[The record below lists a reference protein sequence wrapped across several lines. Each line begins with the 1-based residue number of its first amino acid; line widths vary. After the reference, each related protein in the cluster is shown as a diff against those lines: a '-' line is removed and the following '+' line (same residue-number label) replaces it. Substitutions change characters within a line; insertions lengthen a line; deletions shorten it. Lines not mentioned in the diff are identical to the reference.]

1 MTKYIFVTG
10 GVVSSIGKGITTA
23 SLGRLLRNRGFSI
36 TMMKLDP
43 YINVD
48 AGTMNPY
55 QHGEVFVTADGAE
68 TDLDL
73 GHYERFVDIALTRR
87 ASVTTGSIYRSVIE
101 KERRGDYL
109 GGTVQM
115 IPHITN
121 EIKDRVKAAAKGVD
135 GAPDVDVVIAEVG
148 GTVGDIEGLPFLEA
162 IRQFKKDVGHDNV
175 MYIHVTL
182 IPSVG
187 PWAEVKTKPT
197 QHSVIK
203 LREIGIQP
211 DVLICRTSIK
221 PLSEEMKNKISL
233 FCDVEPEGVIPAYD
247 AETIYEVP
255 LMFEEAGLA
264 DLVVNRL
271 KLPQTPPDLAQWRE
285 IVETIKHPK
294 YEVNIAVVGKYNDNG
309 DAYISIAESLKHGG
323 IANNARVNLHWI
335 DSEGLEKR
343 NVNEALSSIDA
354 ILVAPGFGGRGVE
367 GKISAAN
374 YARTHNVPFLGV
386 CYGMQMAVIEFGRSV
401 AALENAHTEEVMPD
415 TPHPLIH
422 ILPEQKQIVDKGATM
437 RLGEYRC
444 QLVAGSLA
452 EKLYGATCIEERH
465 RHRYELNNDYR
476 EQLAKLGLVCSGL
489 SPDYRL
495 VEIIEIPTHPY
506 FIATQF
512 HPEFQSRPNRA
523 HPLFSGLVRAAIDR
537 THRLFG
543 ASSVAHESAN
553 GNGNGRHASRN
564 VPDTDTDTET
574 GTIKGAGRASRG
586 ELNVEAAEA
595 LEV

>member
-1 MTKYIFVTG
+1 MTRYIFVTG

-23 SLGRLLRNRGFSI
+23 SLGRLLRNRGFRV
-36 TMMKLDP
+36 TLQKLDP

-87 ASVTTGSIYRSVIE
+87 ASLTTGSVYRAVIE

-115 IPHITN
+115 IPHVTN
-121 EIKDRVKAAAKGVD
+121 EIKDRIKAAAKGQN
-135 GAPDVDVVIAEVG
+135 GEPDMDIVIAEVG

-162 IRQFKKDVGHDNV
+162 IRQFKKDVGSENV

-182 IPSVG
+182 IPQVG
-187 PWAEVKTKPT
+187 PWGEVKTKPT

-211 DVLICRTSIK
+211 DVLICRTAS
-221 PLSEEMKNKISL
+221 PLSQEMKNKISL
-233 FCDVEPEGVIPAYD
+233 FCDVEPEGVIAAYD

-255 LMFEEAGLA
+255 LLFEQAGLA

-271 KLPQTPPDLAQWRE
+271 NMPKTPPDLTEWCE
-285 IVETIKHPK
+285 IVARVKHPK
-294 YEVNIAVVGKYNDNG
+294 YSVDVAVVGKYNDNG

-323 IANNARVNLHWI
+323 IANDTRVNLHWI
-335 DSEGLEKR
+335 DSEDLEKQSAEEVLGR
-343 NVNEALSSIDA
+343 MDA

-367 GKISAAN
+367 GKILAAN
-374 YARTHNVPFLGV
+374 FARTQGVPFLGV
-386 CYGMQMAVIEFGRSV
+386 CYGMQMAVIEFGRHV
-401 AALENAHTEEVMPD
+401 GELDKAHTEEVMPD

-422 ILPEQKQIVDKGATM
+422 ILPEQKSVLDKGATM

-452 EKLYGATCIEERH
+452 EKLYGTSTIYERH

-495 VEIIEIPTHPY
+495 VEIIEIPSHPY

-523 HPLFSGLVRAAIDR
+523 HPLFQGLIAAAVQR
-537 THRLFG
+537 TQRLY
-543 ASSVAHESAN
+543 ASEKTSER
-553 GNGNGRHASRN
+553 GG
-564 VPDTDTDTET
+564 
-574 GTIKGAGRASRG
+574 GTHSKRTTARKASRG
-586 ELNVEAAEA
+586 ELNMEGVEA
-595 LEV
+595 LEI